1 MRNELGGKLSYAE
14 LNAFAD
20 DLSHRMVELNA
31 SVSRKPDATEVAAEL
46 LELRTKLA
54 DNTGP
59 AVSVRA
65 RCLPPAACFP
75 AAAAAAAALDHCCLP
90 MPKSVPR

>member
-1 MRNELGGKLSYAE
+1 MRNELGGKLSYGE
-14 LNAFAD
+14 LNTFAD

-31 SVSRKPDATEVAAEL
+31 AVSRKPDATEIAAEL

-65 RCLPPAACFP
+65 RCLLPASLPPPPPAAIR
-75 AAAAAAAALDHCCLP
+75 HRCLP
-90 MPKSVPR
+90 LPKVVPR